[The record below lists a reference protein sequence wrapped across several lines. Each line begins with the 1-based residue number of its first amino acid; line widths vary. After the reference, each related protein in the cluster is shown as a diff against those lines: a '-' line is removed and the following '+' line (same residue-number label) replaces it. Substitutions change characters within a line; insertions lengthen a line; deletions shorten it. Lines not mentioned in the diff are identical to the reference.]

1 LKKSGKEMET
11 YPTPYEFLLANCYN
25 SKEFKDLT
33 IEAFEYFCHTKIAF
47 LFEDKKI
54 IIGDVEKLV

>member
-1 LKKSGKEMET
+1 LKKSGEEMET

-25 SKEFKDLT
+25 SKEFKVLT
-33 IEAFEYFCHTKIAF
+33 IEAFEYFCHTKVAF

>member
-1 LKKSGKEMET
+1 MET

-33 IEAFEYFCHTKIAF
+33 IEAFEYFCHTKVAF

-54 IIGDVEKLV
+54 IVGDVERLV